1 MPIPELLGLAVVA
14 AAVWLWLDSLR
25 VRDAAIAAARRA
37 CQGEDLQF
45 LDESIAISSFR
56 LGRTADGDLTFRR
69 SYTFEFSATG
79 ENRQQGSIVMIG
91 HRVLLLNIGQQL
103 GAAGQTLH

>member
-1 MPIPELLGLAVVA
+1 VPIPELIGLSIVV

-25 VRDAAIAAARRA
+25 VRDAAIAAARQA
-37 CQGEDLQF
+37 CQGENLQF

-56 LGRTADGDLTFRR
+56 LGRTSDGALTFRR

-79 ENRQQGSIVMIG
+79 DTRQQGSIVMIG
-91 HRVLLLNIGQQL
+91 HRVLLLNIGRQL
-103 GAAGQTLH
+103 SVVGQTIH